1 MEEIIP
7 TNTLKPQKKS
17 YYLLFPPPTP
27 LLHSNQI
34 AMTTPQW
41 SPASVLQI
49 DPDST
54 CIGHAKTQGRRC
66 RNPIAYANHKEAANI
81 LYEMSRRDPLQSQRL
96 ESQLEELA
104 SRLLCRRWHQDQAVE
119 MKRRWRRHIEDFQAA
134 ETARRAERSRTVGRL
149 SSSAHAA
156 VELTRVAPV
165 RREVVTSSITT
176 SVTRESSSL
185 AIISIVIRE
194 ELRER
199 EDSEP
204 NDEEPRQQMNPGPDS
219 PSQPEAPSQESTD
232 IPRPTSSADELTTQT
247 PAPPLQEPIA
257 TREAREVA
265 VNEAEPSS
273 AVPSTSTQAPHPQH
287 EDSHPAPH
295 DRRAIEG
302 DCSICCEDISSG
314 GTTKWCRAQCRQ
326 NFHADCIDLWHASL
340 EADGRVKTC
349 PYW

>member
-1 MEEIIP
+1 MEDIHSHQYIHP
-7 TNTLKPQKKS
+7 RKKS
-17 YYLLFPPPTP
+17 YHPS
-27 LLHSNQI
+27 HSNPALHRNPI

-41 SPASVLQI
+41 SPASVLQL
-49 DPDST
+49 DPNST

-66 RNPIAYANHKEAANI
+66 RNPIAYANRKEATNI
-81 LYEMSRRDPLQSQRL
+81 LHQMSRRDPFQSQRL
-96 ESQLEELA
+96 DSQLEELA
-104 SRLLCRRWHQDQAVE
+104 SRLLCKRWHQDQAME
-119 MKRRWRRHIEDFQAA
+119 IKRQWRRRIVDFQAA
-134 ETARRAERSRTVGRL
+134 ETARQAERSRMVDRA
-149 SSSAHAA
+149 SESARAA
-156 VELTRVAPV
+156 VVARNRVASV

-176 SVTRESSSL
+176 SSTRESSSL

-204 NDEEPRQQMNPGPDS
+204 NDGEPRQQTNPGPDS
-219 PSQPEAPSQESTD
+219 PNQPEAPSQESTD
-232 IPRPTSSADELTTQT
+232 IPRPTSSADEPTTQT

-257 TREAREVA
+257 TSEARQVT

-287 EDSHPAPH
+287 EDSHPATH

-302 DCSICCEDISSG
+302 DCSICCEDFSNG

-340 EADGRVKTC
+340 EADGRIKTC

>member
-1 MEEIIP
+1 MASTSP
-7 TNTLKPQKKS
+7 
-17 YYLLFPPPTP
+17 
-27 LLHSNQI
+27 HSNPPLHRNPI

-41 SPASVLQI
+41 SPASVLQL
-49 DPDST
+49 DPNST

-66 RNPIAYANHKEAANI
+66 RNPIAYANRKEATNI
-81 LYEMSRRDPLQSQRL
+81 LHEMSRRDPFQSQRL
-96 ESQLEELA
+96 DSQLEELA

-119 MKRRWRRHIEDFQAA
+119 IKRQWRRHIEDFQAA
-134 ETARRAERSRTVGRL
+134 ETARQAERSRMVDRATE
-149 SSSAHAA
+149 SARAA
-156 VELTRVAPV
+156 VARNRVASV

-176 SVTRESSSL
+176 SSTRESSSL

-204 NDEEPRQQMNPGPDS
+204 NDGEPRQQTNPGPDS
-219 PSQPEAPSQESTD
+219 PNQPEAPSQESTN
-232 IPRPTSSADELTTQT
+232 IPRPTSSADEPTTQT
-247 PAPPLQEPIA
+247 PAPPLQEPMA
-257 TREAREVA
+257 TREAREVT
-265 VNEAEPSS
+265 VNEAEPAS

-295 DRRAIEG
+295 GRRAIEG
-302 DCSICCEDISSG
+302 DCSICCEDFSSG